1 MQFDLQAIVKQH
13 DNLKNLCSPFSTEEI
28 DNVIL
33 DLPSDKAPGPDGFN
47 NLFIKKC
54 WPIIRNDMYKLCFD
68 FFHHQADLKSINH
81 SYITLVP
88 KKDNPEKVNDFRPIS
103 LLNSSIK
110 MVTKLLANRL
120 QTLVVEIVHE
130 NQYGFIKGKI
140 IQDCLGWAF
149 EFLHQCHHPRREI
162 IILKLDFEKAFDLI
176 EHSAV
181 LAMLQ
186 AKGLPQKWI
195 MWINEL
201 LSSGTSSV
209 LLNGTA
215 RKDFKCSRGVRH
227 GDLLSPLLFAIAADL
242 LQCAINKE
250 YEIGNLHP
258 PFPQRSENPFPIIQY
273 ADDTVIIMQGCDS
286 QLAILKDIL
295 NKISVSSGLVVN
307 FHKSCLVPI
316 NISSERASSLA
327 QSFGCTVGSFP
338 FTYLGLPMG
347 LTKPQVK
354 DYAPLICRIE
364 RKMAAAS
371 LHLTYAG
378 RLQLVNSVISSLP
391 TYYMCTLK
399 LPITV
404 IDIIDKH
411 RKNCLW
417 RGREFSRKGYNLA
430 AWDLVRK
437 PKAKGGLGVINLSVQ
452 NDALLLKQLDKFYK
466 QEKIQWVTLIWQ
478 KCYNGIVPHLARE
491 KGSFWWKDILRLNVH
506 FRGVAMCI
514 PNHGNTISFWED
526 LINGRVHSDIFPHL
540 LDFAKDPR
548 ISL

>member
-1 MQFDLQAIVKQH
+1 
-13 DNLKNLCSPFSTEEI
+13 
-28 DNVIL
+28 
-33 DLPSDKAPGPDGFN
+33 
-47 NLFIKKC
+47 
-54 WPIIRNDMYKLCFD
+54 MYKLCFD

-103 LLNSSIK
+103 LLNSSIN

-120 QTLVVEIVHE
+120 QTLAMEIVHE
-130 NQYGFIKGKI
+130 NQYGFIKGKT

-149 EFLHQCHHPRREI
+149 EFLHQCHHSRREI

-186 AKGLPQKWI
+186 AKGFPQKWI

-201 LSSGTSSV
+201 LSSETSFV

-215 RKDFKCSRGVRH
+215 GKDFKCIRGVRQ
-227 GDLLSPLLFAIAADL
+227 GDPLSPLLFAIDADL

-258 PFPQRSENPFPIIQY
+258 PFPQRTENPFPIIQY
-273 ADDTVIIMQGCDS
+273 ADDTIIIMQGCDS

-295 NKISVSSGLVVN
+295 NKISVSSSLVVN

-316 NISSERASSLA
+316 NISSEHASSLA

-338 FTYLGLPMG
+338 FTYLGLSMG
-347 LTKPQVK
+347 LNKPQVK
-354 DYAPLICRIE
+354 DYAPLNCRIE
-364 RKMAAAS
+364 RKLAAAS
-371 LHLTYAG
+371 LHLSYAA

-404 IDIIDKH
+404 LTLLISTRRTAFGEAENSIEKDTIWLLGTWSENQRIK
-411 RKNCLW
+411 
-417 RGREFSRKGYNLA
+417 EV
-430 AWDLVRK
+430 LV
-437 PKAKGGLGVINLSVQ
+437 
-452 NDALLLKQLDKFYK
+452 LL
-466 QEKIQWVTLIWQ
+466 I
-478 KCYNGIVPHLARE
+478 
-491 KGSFWWKDILRLNVH
+491 
-506 FRGVAMCI
+506 
-514 PNHGNTISFWED
+514 
-526 LINGRVHSDIFPHL
+526 
-540 LDFAKDPR
+540 
-548 ISL
+548 